1 MPQKK
6 QPPVTTSRDPAYE
19 NATLLSKLTQQ
30 KKRGIFKGKTV
41 IAFSDID
48 GTFVKKFHTNFLQN
62 VRNYTSVANLIEFQ
76 KPSLARATAELTTFL
91 DDLYIPIVAIT
102 GRHIQEVFDG
112 QLWGKNYAEEQLP
125 YFDLICSSLGTNIY
139 VRQKGDDSYIPDR
152 LYNNSSLDTD
162 GYDRNRLY
170 PVAEELMQ
178 NLNQKF
184 EKLDIKFAPHDLQT
198 NLFRYN
204 DQKNLR
210 LTPDQYKLTLFAQN
224 DILDLPVLERL
235 VTEWFNS
242 NGFPEVQVILSTDE
256 EKTFIDIVPF
266 GKDHAIKYVMDMTRT
281 DIGIVAGD
289 SGNDKLMIMHA
300 PTAAIIPGGAR
311 PELINEI
318 KAIPG
323 IKSTEYYVILPNGV
337 PIYIEPSEAEKD
349 NYTGP
354 KSLQKAFEAYLHHLI
369 SFNLELK

>member
-6 QPPVTTSRDPAYE
+6 QTPVTTTRNPAYD
-19 NATLLSKLTQQ
+19 NATLLSKLEQQ

-48 GTFVKKFHTNFLQN
+48 GTFVKKFHANFLQN

-102 GRHIQEVFDG
+102 GRHVQGVFDG
-112 QLWGKNYAEEQLP
+112 QLWGKNYLEEQLP

-139 VRQKGDDSYIPDR
+139 VRQKGDDSYTPDR
-152 LYNNSSLDTD
+152 LYNNSTAENSN
-162 GYDRNRLY
+162 YDRDKLY
-170 PVAEELMQ
+170 TIAEELIQ

-184 EKLDIKFAPHDLQT
+184 QGLDMKFPPHELKT
-198 NLFRYN
+198 NLFRN
-204 DQKNLR
+204 SNQISLKLA
-210 LTPDQYKLTLFAQN
+210 PEQYHFSFVSKA
-224 DILDLPVLERL
+224 DAIELPVLERL
-235 VTEWFNS
+235 VTDWFSS
-242 NGFPEVQVILSTDE
+242 NGFPDIQVIFSTDE
-256 EKTFIDIVPF
+256 NTTLIDIVPF
-266 GKDHAIKYVMDMTRT
+266 GKDHAIKYVMDMTKT

-354 KSLQKAFEAYLHHLI
+354 KSLQKAFEAYLHHLFATD
-369 SFNLELK
+369 SL